1 MCVVRGYVER
11 IGERAYTA
19 QPSGSG
25 RDPHRRLNMWRG
37 SCVSQGERESCVWG
51 GMMYDGCGVS
61 GQKSGAYIFR
71 SNSSTFFYPGPAQVS
86 A

>member
-25 RDPHRRLNMWRG
+25 RYPHRRLNMWRG
-37 SCVSQGERESCVWG
+37 SSVSQGERERESCVWG
-51 GMMYDGCGVS
+51 GMMRGRATRGCIRGS
-61 GQKSGAYIFR
+61 GLALM
-71 SNSSTFFYPGPAQVS
+71 
-86 A
+86 